1 MTVSQIVK
9 RKTCSAP
16 HTICQEAKGKIKA
29 LTVVCRDLYK
39 KNKQLEES
47 RVKEEKDKDKKAAE
61 LRGLKRKMED

>member
-47 RVKEEKDKDKKAAE
+47 RVKEEKD
-61 LRGLKRKMED
+61 R

>member
-1 MTVSQIVK
+1 M
-9 RKTCSAP
+9 
-16 HTICQEAKGKIKA
+16 
-29 LTVVCRDLYK
+29 VVCRDLYK